1 VRSSTCSVDATTSP
15 LPSPSTPSTRDAL
28 KFFFSDQGRFARD
41 FLLDETVKSVDAVSR
56 GTVWQLTELL
66 NLPLDR
72 LPLLGRLVV
81 AAAPRLADEDH
92 LVLQNAERLITFFSM
107 GSSGSLGSGSG
118 SSSGADVVLA
128 LTGPERAREG
138 RLSLVTASSPSLVS
152 GGSSS
157 SSSSSRSSGG
167 GVHGA
172 LLEAQATR
180 MGVTRERAAELQ
192 DLVSD
197 FGPAMREF
205 GSRVVAR
212 LADRTASRLL
222 KFAGD
227 AVFGTSRASAA
238 VNGRWEGKRARL
250 IK

>member
-1 VRSSTCSVDATTSP
+1 VRSSTSSVDATTSP
-15 LPSPSTPSTRDAL
+15 QPSPSTSSTRDAL

-56 GTVWQLTELL
+56 GAVWRMTELL

-81 AAAPRLADEDH
+81 ATTPRLADEDH
-92 LVLQNAERLITFFSM
+92 LVLQNAERLITFFSL
-107 GSSGSLGSGSG
+107 GSAGSLGSGSG
-118 SSSGADVVLA
+118 SGSGAGVGVA

-138 RLSLVTASSPSLVS
+138 RLSLVTANSPTLV

-157 SSSSSRSSGG
+157 GGG
-167 GVHGA
+167 GVPGT

-180 MGVTRERAAELQ
+180 MGVTRERTAELQ
-192 DLVSD
+192 ELVRE

-238 VNGRWEGKRARL
+238 VNGRWEGERARV